1 MPDKHTHNGEKNFS
15 LLLKLQKETTEL
27 SMMVIFATSKYIAG
41 KWSDVLQ
48 DINL

>member
-1 MPDKHTHNGEKNFS
+1 MPDKHSHNGEKNFS

-27 SMMVIFATSKYIAG
+27 SMMVIFAASKYIAG